1 MPFAQSGW
9 YSLRMAAN
17 STEPEAETLSND
29 ALYGALSQKR
39 RRYALHYLKQRDEP
53 IAVRDL
59 AEQVAAW
66 ENEKRVEELTSQER
80 KRVYIALYQSHL
92 STMDTEGLVDYDE
105 DDGTVVLSDSMQEI
119 DLYME
124 VVPEESVPW
133 SLYYAGLTV
142 ANALVLALAWFDVR
156 PFTMLP
162 DLAWGVVVLVTFGV
176 SAFVQFYYSRQMRI
190 GDDGPPPELEVS
202 ER

>member
-1 MPFAQSGW
+1 
-9 YSLRMAAN
+9 MAPN
-17 STEPEAETLSND
+17 TTEPEAETLSND

-39 RRYALHYLKQRDEP
+39 RRYALHYLKQRGES
-53 IAVRDL
+53 VTVQNL

-66 ENEKRVEELTSQER
+66 ENDKTIEELTSQER

-92 STMDTEGLVDYDE
+92 STMDEEGLVDYD
-105 DDGTVVLSDSMQEI
+105 DDEGTVALSDSMQDI
-119 DLYME
+119 GLYLE

-142 ANALVLALAWFDVR
+142 ANSVVLSLAWFDIR

-162 DLAWGVVVLVTFGV
+162 DLGWGVVVLLTFGV
-176 SAFVQFYYSRQMRI
+176 SAFVQFYYSRQMKI
-190 GDDGPPPELEVS
+190 GDEGPPPELETS
-202 ER
+202 G